1 MVFVSSFKV
10 IFFIVR
16 CIIFDELF
24 YVTQCKERKKKKCM
38 QILTNKTIQI
48 YRNYKKH
55 DISCFS
61 FNEIPRG
68 EFHKISEK
76 LKHYDSEDLNIL
88 HYNCIRPFD
97 TYKLYSSRVE
107 TLYQAGLLLVGGR

>member
-1 MVFVSSFKV
+1 MSFSVK
-10 IFFIVR
+10 
-16 CIIFDELF
+16 
-24 YVTQCKERKKKKCM
+24 KERKKNVCKSLQK
-38 QILTNKTIQI
+38 KTIQI

-88 HYNCIRPFD
+88 HYNIKP
-97 TYKLYSSRVE
+97 KE
-107 TLYQAGLLLVGGR
+107 ANNIKK